1 MSCSRLLIPLY
12 LLSISLLFQLGLAID
27 LDSYSIYCSQSSF
40 LAGGP
45 YNKNLNNLV
54 RYLDSKTPLTG
65 FGSGS
70 QGLGQNRTYGLAL
83 CRGDINSRDCKA
95 CVDQA
100 SNEIQK
106 VCKLKKEAI
115 AWYDVCMLKYSNL
128 SFLGK
133 IDNKNWYFEE
143 STNFWSNPGYFN
155 KEVIQIL
162 STLQKEAYVSPKM
175 YAAGALEIGNSTT
188 LYGLVQCT
196 RDLSSANCNICLEEA
211 IGAVTPYF
219 HGSVGGKIWG
229 GSCNVRYEIYPFFN
243 A

>member
-1 MSCSRLLIPLY
+1 MSSSRLVIPLY
-12 LLSISLLFQLGLAID
+12 LLSISLLFQLGFAID
-27 LDSYSIYCSQSSF
+27 LVGYSCSNSSF
-40 LAGGP
+40 LGCGP
-45 YNKNLNNLV
+45 YNKTLNNLMC
-54 RYLDSKTPLTG
+54 YLDSKTPLTG

-70 QGLGQNRTYGLAL
+70 QGLGQNQTFGLAL
-83 CRGDINSRDCKA
+83 CRGDINSTYCKA
-95 CVDQA
+95 CVDEA

-106 VCKLKKEAI
+106 LCELKKEAI
-115 AWYDVCMLKYSNL
+115 VWYDVCMLKYSNL

-133 IDNKNWYFEE
+133 IDNKNWILEE
-143 STNFWSNPGYFN
+143 NTHFWSNPAYFN

-162 STLQKEAYVSPKM
+162 SMLQKEAYVSPKM

-211 IGAVTPYF
+211 IGVVPYF
-219 HGSVGGKIWG
+219 NGSVGGKIVG

-243 A
+243 T